1 VEQLVAGVREWG
13 LELTVE
19 QVQAFEL
26 YYREL
31 VAWNERVNL
40 TAITGY
46 DEVQVKHFLDS
57 LSCSQALMVL
67 PAGWTCID
75 IGTGAGFPGLPLKIA
90 FPRMRLTVLEST
102 GKKAAF
108 LEHIVAEMGLSGVDV
123 VRGRAEEA
131 GREPALRESF
141 DAALARAVATLP
153 VLVEYALPL
162 IKVGGVFV
170 AQKGSE
176 VQEEVEAAR
185 RAMTLLGGELA
196 EVRSVN
202 VPGLDAARFL
212 VVVAKVAPTPD
223 KYPRRPGIPA
233 KRPLGG
239 E

>member
-1 VEQLVAGVREWG
+1 MEQLVAGACEWG
-13 LELTVE
+13 LELTTE

-31 VAWNERVNL
+31 VAWNERINL

-46 DEVQVKHFLDS
+46 EEVQVKHFLDS
-57 LSCSQALMVL
+57 LSCSQALTGL

-75 IGTGAGFPGLPLKIA
+75 IGAGAGFPGLPLKIA
-90 FPRMRLTVLEST
+90 FPRMRLTVMEST

-108 LEHIVAEMGLSGVDV
+108 LEHIVAELGLSGVDV
-123 VRGRAEEA
+123 FRGRAEEA
-131 GREPALRESF
+131 GREPGLRESF

-162 IKVGGVFV
+162 VRVGGLFV

-176 VQEEVEAAR
+176 LQEEVEAAR
-185 RAMTLLGGELA
+185 GAMKLLGGELA
-196 EVRSVN
+196 EVRSVD
-202 VPGLDAARFL
+202 VPGLDAARHL

-223 KYPRRPGIPA
+223 RYPRRPGIPA

>member
-1 VEQLVAGVREWG
+1 MEQLVAGAREWG
-13 LELTVE
+13 LELTAE

-46 DEVQVKHFLDS
+46 EEVQVKHFLDS
-57 LSCSQALMVL
+57 LSCSQALAGL
-67 PAGWTCID
+67 PAGERCID

-102 GKKAAF
+102 GKKAVF
-108 LEHIVAEMGLSGVDV
+108 LEHIVAELGLSGVDV
-123 VRGRAEEA
+123 FRGRAEEA
-131 GREPALRESF
+131 GREPGFRESF

-162 IKVGGVFV
+162 VKVGGVFV

-185 RAMTLLGGELA
+185 GAMTLLGGELA
-196 EVRSVN
+196 EVRAVD
-202 VPGLDAARFL
+202 VPGLDAARHL